1 MSARVAVSQSVLSWA
16 LQRSER
22 TYEEALTKFPHLGDW
37 MDGSLQPTLRD
48 LEKFAVF
55 THTSLGALIM
65 PEPPDE
71 TLPIADMR
79 TRESAVI
86 ERPSGNL
93 LDTIDRYQQFQDWYH
108 DYALE
113 QGAERLPFL
122 GSVNGDA
129 DPRRVARD
137 VRSLLQLELLEAKAP
152 DQWRRRLVSVLEDA
166 GVLVMMSGIV
176 GANTQRPLSTDEFR
190 GFSLYD
196 DIAPLIFVNLAREPY
211 SAQNF
216 TLVHEFAHLLLG
228 HSALSGGDKT
238 LGGSGEEAWCN
249 KVAALTLLPDE
260 ALDAFNG
267 AESVQ
272 DYRQAARRFGVSA
285 EVALHRMRS
294 AGQIGEQK
302 YRRVLDAVH
311 ADYGTDKSHASSGG
325 GNYYNTLTARLG
337 RSFATAVI
345 TSTLEGRTGF
355 TESFRM
361 IGTHKRDVFDKL
373 AKHLQVV

>member
-16 LQRSER
+16 LQRSGR
-22 TYEEALTKFPHLGDW
+22 TFEKALTKFPKLGDW
-37 MDGSLQPTLRD
+37 MDGSGQPTLHD
-48 LEKFAVF
+48 LEKFAAY

-71 TLPIADMR
+71 ALPIADMR
-79 TRESAVI
+79 TRESAAI
-86 ERPSGNL
+86 ARPSGNL

-113 QGAERLPFL
+113 QGAEKLPFL
-122 GSVNGDA
+122 GSASTQDNPHMIA
-129 DPRRVARD
+129 RRVR
-137 VRSLLQLELLEAKAP
+137 ELLRLDRVNATSP
-152 DQWRRRLVSVLEDA
+152 DQWQRDIVKALEDVGA
-166 GVLVMMSGIV
+166 LVMMSGIV
-176 GANTQRPLSTDEFR
+176 GNNTYRPLSTDEFR

-196 DIAPLIFVNLAREPY
+196 DIAPLIFVNVADEPY

-228 HSALSGGDKT
+228 HSALSGGDRL

-249 KVAALTLLPDE
+249 RVAACVLLPDE
-260 ALDAFNG
+260 ALTAFDG
-267 AESVQ
+267 VATVQ
-272 DYRQAARRFGVSA
+272 DYRAVARRFGVSA
-285 EVALHRMRS
+285 EVALHRLHG
-294 AGQIGEQK
+294 A
-302 YRRVLDAVH
+302 RRIDEERYGALLEVVR
-311 ADYGTDKSHASSGG
+311 ADYGGEKRSSGG

-337 RSFATAVI
+337 RSFATAVV

-361 IGTHKRDVFDKL
+361 IGTHKREVFDEL
-373 AKHLQVV
+373 ARHLQVV